1 MLRERPSKGENR
13 SSRNF
18 RPGLKIWRTE
28 GPKIAAGTQ
37 QAKVAAPLVLV
48 EHSENEEKGSD
59 V

>member
-13 SSRNF
+13 SSRKL
-18 RPGLKIWRTE
+18 RDWLQIWRTE
-28 GPKIAAGTQ
+28 GPKVASTQ

-48 EHSENEEKGSD
+48 EHSENEEKGSN